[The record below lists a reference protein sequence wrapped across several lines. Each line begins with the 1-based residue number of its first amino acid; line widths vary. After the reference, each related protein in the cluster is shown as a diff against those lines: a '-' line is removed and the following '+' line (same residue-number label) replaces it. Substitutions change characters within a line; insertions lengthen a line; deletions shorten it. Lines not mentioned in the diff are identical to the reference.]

1 MQNRTATQDRAQ
13 PTDAIESEATHS
25 VVVEIGDAVELTEG
39 TSSRSGSEDK
49 RYKYR

>member
-1 MQNRTATQDRAQ
+1 MTPDHVSPTAEA
-13 PTDAIESEATHS
+13 PESES
-25 VVVEIGDAVELTEG
+25 PPIVVDAGDAVELTEG

>member
-1 MQNRTATQDRAQ
+1 MQQRTTVSDRPAQ
-13 PTDAIESEATHS
+13 QNDNGEAE
-25 VVVEIGDAVELTEG
+25 VLDLGDAVELTEG

>member
-1 MQNRTATQDRAQ
+1 MPDESLS
-13 PTDAIESEATHS
+13 TDSQRMENTDSA

-49 RYKYR
+49 RYKYQ

>member
-1 MQNRTATQDRAQ
+1 MQEHANPVQAV
-13 PTDAIESEATHS
+13 EAS
-25 VVVEIGDAVELTEG
+25 GPEPFLPDVVELGDAVELTEG